1 MKKDKAQHL
10 KERVSGPPGLDA
22 VPGGDA
28 LSYLLDTLGTERPT
42 RVVDVGANP
51 LSPPPYQRLLDM
63 GGCEIIGFE
72 PHPEAFANLLATKSD
87 RETYLRSAVGDGGT
101 ETLRI
106 YRESGLTSVFPPYE
120 GAIRFLGRSRRNI
133 EILETVSLKTRALDD
148 VDEIDDLDL
157 LKIDIQGGE
166 VKVFR
171 GAERKLSGAV
181 AVIPEIRF
189 YQLYEGEPMFGGI
202 DLELRRQ
209 GFQLHKIVEPKA
221 KVIPNSQIDRLRRT
235 AHRNQI
241 IDADAVYL
249 RDLGQPD
256 ALPTE
261 KIRHLAILAAGVFDS
276 FDLAVFCL
284 DMLVARGVLNP
295 GAPARFVDLL
305 PMELRKS

>member
-1 MKKDKAQHL
+1 MRH
-10 KERVSGPPGLDA
+10 
-22 VPGGDA
+22 GDA
-28 LSYLLDTLGTERPT
+28 QAAGRAAGDADPANAALRHLLDTLGTERLT
-42 RVVDVGANP
+42 RIVDVGANP
-51 LSPPPYQRLLDM
+51 LSPPPYQPLLDM
-63 GGCEIIGFE
+63 GGCDVIGFE
-72 PHPEAFANLLATKSD
+72 PHPDAFAELMATRSE
-87 RETYLRSAVGDGGT
+87 RETYLPAAVGDGST

-106 YRESGLTSVFPPYE
+106 YRESGLTSIFPPYE

-133 EILETVSLKTRALDD
+133 ELVEAVSLETRALDD
-148 VDEIDDLDL
+148 VEEIGDFDL

-171 GAERKLSGAV
+171 GAERSLSQAV
-181 AVIPEIRF
+181 AVIPEVRF

-235 AHRNQI
+235 AHRNQV

-256 ALPTE
+256 GLATE
-261 KIRHLAILAAGVFDS
+261 KIRHLAILAAGVIGS

-284 DMLVARGVLNP
+284 DLLVARGALDA
-295 GAPARFVDLL
+295 GAPGRFVDLL
-305 PMELRKS
+305 PPEILKP